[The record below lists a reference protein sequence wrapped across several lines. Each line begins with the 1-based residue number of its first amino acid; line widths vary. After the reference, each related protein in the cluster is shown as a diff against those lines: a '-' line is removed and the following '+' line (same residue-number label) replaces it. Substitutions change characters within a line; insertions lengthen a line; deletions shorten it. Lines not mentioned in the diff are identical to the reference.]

1 MQDHT
6 RRVRVVGRRGD
17 RPRHSVAYGIP
28 RQELQGLPAPALRTR
43 YNTLYFQRHKNGR
56 SRATPD
62 VRWRSA
68 PVVPLPK
75 LPVDNQP
82 AGSSTLAT
90 PTGGAP
96 AATAAV
102 NTLADSQPAGPST
115 LATPTGGAPAA
126 TAAVNTPAD
135 TAPVLAV
142 TLSAQVPVATYDA
155 VAPVTGTAH
164 APTPLVRAAAAAL
177 TAAARGAPARP
188 PEAPLLPTHAASG
201 VPVETL
207 YSTASGGVV
216 GTANTVVGVR
226 ASQGPGPAFMEGE
239 PGPANLTCV
248 WAVHGSVE
256 DSTERRLAAENA
268 AAVEQLAIREVLL
281 REASSRKM
289 DEECFSTE
297 EEDVTGDSGGS
308 TDESDGDS

>member
-1 MQDHT
+1 
-6 RRVRVVGRRGD
+6 
-17 RPRHSVAYGIP
+17 
-28 RQELQGLPAPALRTR
+28 LPT
-43 YNTLYFQRHKNGR
+43 
-56 SRATPD
+56 
-62 VRWRSA
+62 
-68 PVVPLPK
+68 

-102 NTLADSQPAGPST
+102 NT
-115 LATPTGGAPAA
+115 
-126 TAAVNTPAD
+126 PAD
-135 TAPVLAV
+135 TAPVWAA

-155 VAPVTGTAH
+155 VAPATGTAH
-164 APTPLVRAAAAAL
+164 APTTLVRAAAAAL

-201 VPVETL
+201 VPVDTL

-226 ASQGPGPAFMEGE
+226 ASQGTGPAFMESE
-239 PGPANLTCV
+239 SGPANLTCV

-268 AAVEQLAIREVLL
+268 AAVEQLSIREVLL

-289 DEECFSTE
+289 DEECVSTE
-297 EEDVTGDSGGS
+297 
-308 TDESDGDS
+308 